1 MVMNDGGRV
10 VLGQACVF
18 VLMVERLM
26 VTAAVVAC
34 SGVTGRCTGK
44 KGFIRFLAGVWE
56 PVGISSWC

>member
-18 VLMVERLM
+18 MLMVERLM

-34 SGVTGRCTGK
+34 SGVMKFLTG
-44 KGFIRFLAGVWE
+44 
-56 PVGISSWC
+56 